1 MRILVDSCLPPRLAK
16 ALTDRGHDAL
26 HVDQIGADPGDEVI
40 LEFALRERRV
50 IVTQDKDFGALA
62 VQAAGGASG
71 IIRIKRVPNR
81 LLLSLIVNAL
91 NRHQSDLLAGAI
103 LTVEA
108 GRLRIR
114 RLPRL

>member
-1 MRILVDSCLPPRLAK
+1 MLSHYLASELFTFVMVFCRLGS
-16 ALTDRGHDAL
+16 ALML
-26 HVDQIGADPGDEVI
+26 MPG
-40 LEFALRERRV
+40 FAETY
-50 IVTQDKDFGALA
+50 VTSRARLWLA
-62 VQAAGGASG
+62 
-71 IIRIKRVPNR
+71 